1 MLTLN
6 RLIVNALI
14 QRDIPAIA
22 VQPSAFILTKR
33 GRILDFKSDLIKRM
47 ISMSLVPVL
56 YGDSV
61 LDEEQG
67 FSILSGDQL
76 IATLAIIL
84 GSKRIII
91 CVDIDGLYSDDPKL
105 NPNAELFRRISLGE
119 LKTFLG
125 KIGKSTTV
133 DVTGGMFG
141 KIIEL
146 IPALEKGVEVEIVNA
161 KRANRLYKTLL
172 NQKVIGTKIEP

>member
-1 MLTLN
+1 
-6 RLIVNALI
+6 
-14 QRDIPAIA
+14 
-22 VQPSAFILTKR
+22 
-33 GRILDFKSDLIKRM
+33 M

-76 IATLAIIL
+76 MATLAIVFE
-84 GSKRIII
+84 SKRIII
-91 CVDIDGLYSDDPKL
+91 GVDVDGLYDDDPKV
-105 NPNAELFRRISLGE
+105 NPNAELFRRISLRE
-119 LKTFLG
+119 LKAFLG

-141 KIIEL
+141 KMFEL
-146 IPALEKGVEVEIVNA
+146 IPALEEGVEVEIVNA
-161 KRANRLYKTLL
+161 KRVNR
-172 NQKVIGTKIEP
+172 